1 MWSNFSQGK
10 GEKVLNIRADSDKAG
25 GKTSEK
31 MRNKDQTIMVKKKN
45 LLEMNLLPYIRIADL
60 DCKLVELIHV
70 YRTLQ
75 YMNHELYIP

>member
-31 MRNKDQTIMVKKKN
+31 MRNKDQTIMVKKKSFGD
-45 LLEMNLLPYIRIADL
+45 EFI
-60 DCKLVELIHV
+60 
-70 YRTLQ
+70 TLHK
-75 YMNHELYIP
+75 NC